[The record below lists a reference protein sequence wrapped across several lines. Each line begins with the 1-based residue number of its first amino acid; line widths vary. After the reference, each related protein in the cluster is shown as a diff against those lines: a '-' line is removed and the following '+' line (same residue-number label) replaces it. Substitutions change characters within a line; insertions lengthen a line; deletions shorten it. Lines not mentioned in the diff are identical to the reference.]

1 MHHLRQGIFA
11 EGAPGADLRGGVQQG
26 AKEAN
31 GEGAP
36 NGSTCSY
43 CGTRYSGNNVQAC
56 FGEGQV
62 AGTLTVGGE
71 EFEVYL
77 QSVEIK
83 RYVADGERDW
93 RGRMHR
99 SLGRTRRRFVLVET

>member
-1 MHHLRQGIFA
+1 MPGVVFQYSTQQLEGVNGMGMLTNCVNC
-11 EGAPGADLRGGVQQG
+11 GAPLQ
-26 AKEAN
+26 
-31 GEGAP
+31 
-36 NGSTCSY
+36 GSTCGY
-43 CGTRYSGNNVQAC
+43 CGTRYAGNKVQAC
-56 FGEGQV
+56 FGEGQA

-83 RYVADGERDW
+83 QYVAEAERDW

-99 SLGRTRRRFVLVET
+99 SLGRTRRRFVLVEP